1 MGSKEAKNEEQT
13 HKASIPL
20 IQDAE
25 EILRSLEAYLDELD
39 STPLPKDVH
48 KRAAKPVKTGK
59 PSFIRS
65 MRRAICTMTEAS
77 GTPLDFEKVFS
88 AGLESIAK
96 ASIGPGRYLSFGYPM
111 LMQEIQATSKE
122 LLVVSDKL
130 TDALKPSD
138 DHQKIL
144 SVKSAYDKYILSQKE
159 MESLTSALDDAKK
172 HLRIDKKNLK
182 QIGADILSA
191 TNQMDG
197 EEISGVKGSVES
209 AESELATLDSRI
221 SGLISPLKRGLRKYS
236 KVSLDES
243 KSIDLLL
250 ADPVPACISL
260 GAHGVWRV
268 LTKFVSALEMGSV
281 KLKDN
286 DKTVNKAKQAITEL
300 TEDLFQRYDKAALQV
315 SESRRRLE
323 GFTVFNEIKSLK
335 EKDIALRITV
345 DSDQAEISRIEGHM
359 GTLDKM
365 IKNLQK
371 HLGELM
377 ANAGYVLL
385 T

>member
-1 MGSKEAKNEEQT
+1 
-13 HKASIPL
+13 
-20 IQDAE
+20 
-25 EILRSLEAYLDELD
+25 
-39 STPLPKDVH
+39 
-48 KRAAKPVKTGK
+48 
-59 PSFIRS
+59 
-65 MRRAICTMTEAS
+65 
-77 GTPLDFEKVFS
+77 
-88 AGLESIAK
+88 
-96 ASIGPGRYLSFGYPM
+96 
-111 LMQEIQATSKE
+111 
-122 LLVVSDKL
+122 
-130 TDALKPSD
+130 
-138 DHQKIL
+138 
-144 SVKSAYDKYILSQKE
+144 
-159 MESLTSALDDAKK
+159 
-172 HLRIDKKNLK
+172 
-182 QIGADILSA
+182 
-191 TNQMDG
+191 
-197 EEISGVKGSVES
+197 
-209 AESELATLDSRI
+209 
-221 SGLISPLKRGLRKYS
+221 
-236 KVSLDES
+236 
-243 KSIDLLL
+243 
-250 ADPVPACISL
+250 
-260 GAHGVWRV
+260 
-268 LTKFVSALEMGSV
+268 MGSV